1 MAGASKSG
9 RGSAREQV
17 EVVLDADIFS
27 EACRVGTLFYASA
40 RGHGVFSFVYDREW
54 LSRPD
59 AFQLDPDLQL
69 HGSESYPSNAAGVF
83 RIFVDSA
90 PDRWGR
96 LLMERREALLAR
108 VEKRSPHSLSD
119 WDFLLGVHDHCRTGA
134 LRFRRNESAPYLD
147 DNRALS
153 APPLASLRELEAASL
168 AIEEPD
174 APDRARY
181 AQWLSALLAPGSALG
196 GARPKAN
203 FTDANGA
210 MWIAKFPSRED
221 RRDVGAWEMVTHAL
235 AQKAGVDVP
244 PAKLLKLASRHRT
257 FACRRFDRT
266 GDGRRRFFVSALTLL
281 DRQDGQGGSYLDLA
295 EFLSTRGSTRSRA
308 RDLRQLWTRA
318 VFNILVSNTD
328 DHLRNHGFILEP
340 DGWRLAPAYDVN
352 PNVEKRD
359 HALAIDATDTTG
371 DVSLALATAKLYG
384 LKAADA
390 SRILKSV
397 EQAVRS
403 WRVQA
408 KALGLPRSEIE
419 LMAAAFRA
427 TA

>member
-1 MAGASKSG
+1 M
-9 RGSAREQV
+9 
-17 EVVLDADIFS
+17 
-27 EACRVGTLFYASA
+27 
-40 RGHGVFSFVYDREW
+40 
-54 LSRPD
+54 
-59 AFQLDPDLQL
+59 
-69 HGSESYPSNAAGVF
+69 
-83 RIFVDSA
+83 
-90 PDRWGR
+90 
-96 LLMERREALLAR
+96 
-108 VEKRSPHSLSD
+108 
-119 WDFLLGVHDHCRTGA
+119 
-134 LRFRRNESAPYLD
+134 
-147 DNRALS
+147 
-153 APPLASLRELEAASL
+153 
-168 AIEEPD
+168 
-174 APDRARY
+174 
-181 AQWLSALLAPGSALG
+181 
-196 GARPKAN
+196 
-203 FTDANGA
+203 
-210 MWIAKFPSRED
+210 
-221 RRDVGAWEMVTHAL
+221 
-235 AQKAGVDVP
+235 
-244 PAKLLKLASRHRT
+244 
-257 FACRRFDRT
+257 
-266 GDGRRRFFVSALTLL
+266 SALTLL

-340 DGWRLAPAYDVN
+340 DGWRLAPAYNVN